1 LTARPA
7 RALVSAAEQ
16 RKERIA
22 MGIVVHHL
30 NNSRSQR
37 ILWLLEELGEPYEI
51 RYYQRDAVTNL
62 APPELKAVHPLGKSP
77 LLEIDGRVIEESGA
91 IVQVLCDRYG
101 SDTWLPA
108 PGSDDALRHLELMHF
123 AEGSAM
129 TPILLSLYVG
139 RLGEAGAPLHP
150 RIQEQLASHFGYMES
165 ILRASGH
172 FIGDEWTGADV
183 MLSFPAEIAVM
194 QGGAE
199 AWPKL
204 ASFVAGV
211 HSRPAW
217 QRARVKSGPYYG
229 S

>member
-1 LTARPA
+1 
-7 RALVSAAEQ
+7 
-16 RKERIA
+16 

-37 ILWLLEELGEPYEI
+37 VLWLLEELGVPYEI
-51 RYYQRDAVTNL
+51 RHYARDAVTNL
-62 APPELKAVHPLGKSP
+62 APPALKAVHPLGKSP

-91 IVQVLCDRYG
+91 IVQVLCERHG
-101 SDTWLPA
+101 QGAWLPT

-129 TPILLSLYVG
+129 TPILLNLYVG
-139 RLGEAGAPLHP
+139 RLGEGGGPLKP
-150 RIQEQLASHFGYMES
+150 RIDEQLAAHFGYLEA
-165 ILRASGH
+165 ILGPSGH
-172 FIGDEWTGADV
+172 FVGDGWTGADV

-204 ASFVAGV
+204 AAFVESV
-211 HSRPAW
+211 HGRPAW
-217 QRARVKSGPYYG
+217 QRARAKGGAYFG